1 MAIPEVQDATT
12 SQSDD
17 DVQAFC
23 DLLDQMRVSM
33 SSARDII
40 KSLREKYA
48 SPTPSSQQFPD
59 RIVHTVLSRQDTT
72 SELDTREGISLL
84 SVKHHLM
91 LSYLQSIT
99 LLTARRVIGHSLA
112 ERSPPQAPFSAKDR
126 AARGDGAGDR
136 VDATIEARVV
146 LEKVKVLEGRMKYQ
160 IDKLVRIA
168 DEDASGEKDI
178 ANGASNPL
186 LFRLSYLSSNSSHHH
201 HATRTDPLAFRP
213 NPQAL
218 MNAGSESEDEGDAD
232 APADTRDGVYRP
244 PKLDPMP
251 YPEPT
256 KKSKDKSVRRAP
268 LPSALARL
276 AHLDPSQPY
285 SESTSGL
292 GGGGAGSAQGSARA
306 RELQRMTA
314 FEEENFTR
322 LVMKKRDA
330 RRRTLDEADIAL
342 GGTGMASGSRRRVP
356 GVGLE
361 DEFGDILKSVGRSRQ
376 GVMGDGYEELR
387 MRSKKESVLAR
398 SKARSR
404 DDAFDDLG
412 EDGPRQRKR
421 TRFDKEVKAAK
432 KRASSKGSRR

>member
-1 MAIPEVQDATT
+1 MAIPEVQDATIA
-12 SQSDD
+12 QSDD
-17 DVQAFC
+17 NVQAFC

-178 ANGASNPL
+178 ANGASHPL
-186 LFRLSYLSSNSSHHH
+186 LFRLSHRPLLIAIMLSAQTPS
-201 HATRTDPLAFRP
+201 
-213 NPQAL
+213 
-218 MNAGSESEDEGDAD
+218 
-232 APADTRDGVYRP
+232 
-244 PKLDPMP
+244 
-251 YPEPT
+251 
-256 KKSKDKSVRRAP
+256 
-268 LPSALARL
+268 PSAQTPQ
-276 AHLDPSQPY
+276 PS
-285 SESTSGL
+285 
-292 GGGGAGSAQGSARA
+292 
-306 RELQRMTA
+306 
-314 FEEENFTR
+314 
-322 LVMKKRDA
+322 
-330 RRRTLDEADIAL
+330 
-342 GGTGMASGSRRRVP
+342 
-356 GVGLE
+356 
-361 DEFGDILKSVGRSRQ
+361 
-376 GVMGDGYEELR
+376 
-387 MRSKKESVLAR
+387 
-398 SKARSR
+398 
-404 DDAFDDLG
+404 
-412 EDGPRQRKR
+412 
-421 TRFDKEVKAAK
+421 
-432 KRASSKGSRR
+432 